1 MDNAQIDIISVVT
14 RPTVPIVFTVTSL
27 VMGYVNMESDEFLCR
42 RAVLPPDSFVVFSA
56 TCKRVPRNFL
66 RI

>member
-1 MDNAQIDIISVVT
+1 MDNAQIDIISVMT

-42 RAVLPPDSFVVFSA
+42 RAVLPPDSFVDV
-56 TCKRVPRNFL
+56 
-66 RI
+66 I